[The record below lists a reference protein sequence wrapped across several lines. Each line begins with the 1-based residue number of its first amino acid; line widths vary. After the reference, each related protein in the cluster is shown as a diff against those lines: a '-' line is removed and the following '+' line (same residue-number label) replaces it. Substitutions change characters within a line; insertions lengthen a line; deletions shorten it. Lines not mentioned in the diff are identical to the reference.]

1 MIDGIT
7 TSWLPLDVYKLA
19 DKQGVDTYRD
29 SVCVNANGLKFDY
42 FDGVDTN
49 TGEIRKVCTL
59 RGRLHKYANGGL
71 HNADSFRLSDLCRVN
86 KFICLI
92 HSYSFQNSL
101 RIIRKSYIYSK
112 FNPA

>member
-59 RGRLHKYANGGL
+59 RGSLHKYANGGL
-71 HNADSFRLSDLCRVN
+71 HNADSFRLSDLCRVFTEL
-86 KFICLI
+86 KEV
-92 HSYSFQNSL
+92 Y
-101 RIIRKSYIYSK
+101 RD
-112 FNPA
+112 